1 MSSKNRIEGLDME
14 MIMGSVRTKSK
25 ALKTKK
31 SQSTK
36 QKLHKK
42 VKKQLESLQ
51 HPSDSVEFMEH
62 MLQQTR
68 LVKSIKKSLRR
79 FSTCSVIL
87 TTFMTVYSVFTWYV
101 SLS

>member
-1 MSSKNRIEGLDME
+1 MSSNNRIEGLDMQ
-14 MIMGSVRTKSK
+14 MIMGSVTTNKN

-62 MLQQTR
+62 ML
-68 LVKSIKKSLRR
+68 
-79 FSTCSVIL
+79 
-87 TTFMTVYSVFTWYV
+87 
-101 SLS
+101 